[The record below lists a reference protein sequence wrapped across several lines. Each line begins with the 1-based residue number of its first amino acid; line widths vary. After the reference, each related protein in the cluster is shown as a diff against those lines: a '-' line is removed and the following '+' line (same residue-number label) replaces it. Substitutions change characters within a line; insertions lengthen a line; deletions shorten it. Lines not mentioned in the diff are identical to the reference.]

1 VLLETLQEKVGRVL
15 LNGYPT
21 GVEVC
26 DAMVHGGP
34 YPATSDSRGTSVGTL
49 AIDRFL
55 RPVCFQNYPDALL
68 PEALQNANPLKI
80 RRLVDGEVTDSALNQ

>member
-1 VLLETLQEKVGRVL
+1 
-15 LNGYPT
+15 
-21 GVEVC
+21 
-26 DAMVHGGP
+26 MVHGGP

-68 PEALQNANPLKI
+68 PKALQNANPLGI
-80 RRLVDGEVTDSALNQ
+80 RRLVDGEVSQSAL